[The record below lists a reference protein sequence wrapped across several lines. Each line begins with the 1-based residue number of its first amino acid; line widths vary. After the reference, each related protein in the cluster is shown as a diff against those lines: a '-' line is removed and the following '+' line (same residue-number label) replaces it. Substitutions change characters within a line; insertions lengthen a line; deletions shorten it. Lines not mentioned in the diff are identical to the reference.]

1 LTESNEPVEKE
12 VPEEAEDET
21 LKKKEKRKK
30 ARLRTRGPYR
40 KASTKSL
47 PDASSNISR

>member
-1 LTESNEPVEKE
+1 MESDEPAEKGP
-12 VPEEAEDET
+12 PEEAEDEA
-21 LKKKEKRKK
+21 LNKEEKKKK

-47 PDASSNISR
+47 PDAK